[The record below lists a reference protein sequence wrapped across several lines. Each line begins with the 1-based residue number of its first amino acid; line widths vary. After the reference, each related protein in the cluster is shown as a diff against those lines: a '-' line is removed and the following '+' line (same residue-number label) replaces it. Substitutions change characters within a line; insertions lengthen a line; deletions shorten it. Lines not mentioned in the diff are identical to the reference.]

1 MNIKKVKILYKNRDI
16 SEIVNFRVREL
27 EYELTII
34 NNKIKV
40 LKTFLK
46 KNFLIII
53 LQILSGGFDGA
64 VTEILNSEG
73 TKTVCI
79 SHGTVAKSFNKFD
92 ILYKKTISEAVFS
105 GPSKFFAVQSKICE
119 EILTNTNVEIKNTL
133 NTENLLFAN
142 TKAKQKI

>member
-1 MNIKKVKILYKNRDI
+1 M
-16 SEIVNFRVREL
+16 EEL

-46 KNFLIII
+46 KNFFNYYFTNIVR
-53 LQILSGGFDGA
+53 GFDGA

-105 GPSKFFAVQSKICE
+105 GPSKFFAVQSKICVRTS
-119 EILTNTNVEIKNTL
+119 LTNTNTEIKTL
-133 NTENLLFAN
+133 NTGNLLFAN